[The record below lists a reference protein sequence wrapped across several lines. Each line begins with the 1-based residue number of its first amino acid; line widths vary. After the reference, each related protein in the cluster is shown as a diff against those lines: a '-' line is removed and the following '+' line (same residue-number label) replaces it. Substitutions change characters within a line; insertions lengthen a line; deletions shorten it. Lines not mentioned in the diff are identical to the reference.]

1 MNKGGRLSVVDLR
14 RQLRRLAGVWKL
26 KLFSQLTMFLAYIF
40 TENRWVGNTVL
51 FTKRTRAKTT
61 EKCVSGLFQLESPSY
76 ILGFDKGTFLSDLQI
91 EKNPTA
97 VAKIVFLV

>member
-1 MNKGGRLSVVDLR
+1 
-14 RQLRRLAGVWKL
+14 
-26 KLFSQLTMFLAYIF
+26 MFFAYIF
-40 TENRWVGNTVL
+40 REKSLSFL
-51 FTKRTRAKTT
+51 FTKGTHAKTT

-97 VAKIVFLV
+97 AAKIVFLV